1 MTTAEIEK
9 IIIETL
15 AELQAGCGEPG
26 QEITSATTPLG
37 DLGFFDSLLAIETTL
52 ALEQKLKCKCPH
64 DNAFFEKDNEKLL
77 TIAEIA
83 ARLAQ
88 IQGKAA

>member
-1 MTTAEIEK
+1 MTSAEIEK

-26 QEITSATTPLG
+26 QEITRTMTPLG

-52 ALEQKLKCKCPH
+52 ALEQKLKCKCPD
-64 DNAFFEKDNEKLL
+64 DNAFVEKDNEKLL

>member
-1 MTTAEIEK
+1 MTSAEIEK
-9 IIIETL
+9 IIIATL
-15 AELQAGCGEPG
+15 AELQAGGGEPDH
-26 QEITSATTPLG
+26 EITSATRPLG

-64 DNAFFEKDNEKLL
+64 DNAFVEKDNEKLF
-77 TIAEIA
+77 TIVEIA
-83 ARLAQ
+83 AQLAQ

>member
-1 MTTAEIEK
+1 MTSAEIEK
-9 IIIETL
+9 IVIETL
-15 AELQAGCGEPG
+15 VELQAGCGEPG
-26 QEITSATTPLG
+26 QEITDATRPLS

-52 ALEQKLKCKCPH
+52 ALEQKLKCKCPN
-64 DNAFFEKDNEKLL
+64 DNAFVEKDSAKLL
-77 TIAEIA
+77 TVAQIA